1 MHCRDFWIKNN
12 TFLFRKMKSKMFS
25 KCQTFCF
32 RLSAKCILFTHWFRI
47 THIWVNKQT
56 TIGSDNG
63 LSPGRS
69 QAIIWTNDVILSI
82 GQTFAHPHI
91 LSIIDLS
98 FYCNE
103 STAVL
108 NNQVTIHR
116 PANKNTK
123 TRLQMEKKTITA
135 AWDQRVWSYSTQRAN
150 EVTSQIARFMR
161 PTWGPPGSCWPQ
173 MCPMLA
179 PWTLLSGVVCLWRL
193 GDSY

>member
-1 MHCRDFWIKNN
+1 MLHIRYIINFPFVYIKIVVIIEYSSGNRITFSNILGLMHCRDFWIKNN

-47 THIWVNKQT
+47 THIWVSKQT

-69 QAIIWTNDVILSI
+69 QAIILTNDVILSI

-91 LSIIDLS
+91 LSILDLS

-123 TRLQMEKKTITA
+123 TRLQMEK
-135 AWDQRVWSYSTQRAN
+135 
-150 EVTSQIARFMR
+150 
-161 PTWGPPGSCWPQ
+161 
-173 MCPMLA
+173 
-179 PWTLLSGVVCLWRL
+179 
-193 GDSY
+193 